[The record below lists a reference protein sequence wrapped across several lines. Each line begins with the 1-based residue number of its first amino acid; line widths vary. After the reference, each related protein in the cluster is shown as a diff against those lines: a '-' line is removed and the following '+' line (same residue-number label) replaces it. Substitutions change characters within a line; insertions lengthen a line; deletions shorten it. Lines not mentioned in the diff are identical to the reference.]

1 VNGILL
7 RRSALFVPASR
18 AGALTKVRTLPVD
31 MVVVD
36 LEDAVAPEEK
46 DEARATAVAAIREG
60 GFGDR
65 EILLRV
71 NGLDSPWSTSD
82 LAAAARLD
90 VDGILIPK
98 VRGPRDILAAS
109 NALSGAPDTVRLWAM
124 VETCEAL
131 VRLPAIARTSRLTR
145 LGGLVLGTND
155 LGRELGIRTTGDRAP
170 LLHALAAM
178 VSAARAYGLA
188 ALDGVCNRLDDAN
201 SLLLECEQGRAFGFD
216 GKTLIHPNQIVICN
230 DVYSP
235 RNEDVS
241 WAKSVLDAFAQPQNA
256 GKGAIRVGN
265 EMIELL
271 HLEQARRVI
280 AVAEEIRRR
289 R

>member
-1 VNGILL
+1 
-7 RRSALFVPASR
+7 
-18 AGALTKVRTLPVD
+18 
-31 MVVVD
+31 
-36 LEDAVAPEEK
+36 
-46 DEARATAVAAIREG
+46 
-60 GFGDR
+60 
-65 EILLRV
+65 
-71 NGLDSPWSTSD
+71 
-82 LAAAARLD
+82 
-90 VDGILIPK
+90 
-98 VRGPRDILAAS
+98 
-109 NALSGAPDTVRLWAM
+109 M

-131 VRLPAIARTSRLTR
+131 VRLPAIARTARLTR